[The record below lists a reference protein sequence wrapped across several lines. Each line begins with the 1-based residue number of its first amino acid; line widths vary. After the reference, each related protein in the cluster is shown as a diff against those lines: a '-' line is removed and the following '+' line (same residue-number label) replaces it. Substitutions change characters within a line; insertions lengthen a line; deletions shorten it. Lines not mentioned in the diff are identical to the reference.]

1 MRWAARHAVR
11 GRGAGNRPAAH
22 AVLVGWATDPRW
34 WQYARLPLLGVL
46 CAVAAALGLLAW
58 RRRRQGRGAA
68 AAPGLALVGYSA
80 HRQPA
85 TEAPAQ
91 PRHEAPPDRCFAVL
105 LQLMPILHEQ
115 PPRSLRGIAQPVSET
130 LARELGVRVV
140 LIGFL
145 APGSSW
151 LRVVAMAG
159 PGHAAAAGMRLS
171 RREDLPDGRGAV
183 GSALRSGQAEE
194 WLLDEPRSA
203 EREPWLRRMGAVGG
217 LAIPAA
223 GPDGMTL
230 LLGVMFDAP
239 SRPPRRAWPLLQ
251 HLIGLMA
258 RHLEVDASLA
268 RDARR
273 ERYRQAWLAMQQRLP
288 GARSQ
293 REVLGVAADC
303 LLEHTDVVA
312 AEVFVPEPGGG
323 MRRVHIP
330 GRADEPG
337 ARTLTGG
344 VARDTAAGQVH
355 LLAWSSGRPQF
366 VQRPTDDASMASR
379 WRDGPLANVGL
390 VAGWPLAPAG
400 ATRRL
405 GVARITVRD
414 PQGPDALLHDL
425 LLDMAGRI
433 AKRLE
438 RVNGAEQALPRS
450 PADALTGL
458 PGRDALLRCL
468 GQASGPS
475 EPGCADLVLC
485 LLDIDDFHAVNERWG
500 RALGDSV
507 LHAFG
512 ERLRVGMP
520 QALCVARVGG
530 DEFAVLLGCA
540 RGDASVALLAARMQD
555 AMRTPAQ
562 PGFAQGDSRG
572 ELGFRMGVVRIADAS
587 ASAEQWL
594 RRAYAALRQAQ
605 CLRTAQGANW
615 AMWDRR
621 LDG

>member
-366 VQRPTDDASMASR
+366 VQRPTDDDSMASR

-468 GQASGPS
+468 RQASGPS

-500 RALGDSV
+500 RALGDSL